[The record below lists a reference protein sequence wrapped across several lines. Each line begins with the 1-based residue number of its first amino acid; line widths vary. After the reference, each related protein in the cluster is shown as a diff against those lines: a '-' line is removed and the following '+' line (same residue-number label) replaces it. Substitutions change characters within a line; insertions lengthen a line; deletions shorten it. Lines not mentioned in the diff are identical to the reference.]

1 MGFSWA
7 HQIQPET
14 NVYSWYRGFQYP
26 KYTLIQLEGSNKVEN
41 IQAKLADMDLK
52 NLRFRIKVDIV
63 DTHEQSSWYF
73 KTQAFARPKAA
84 VNMTLQESNITPLH
98 SPTCSVRGT
107 LPFGFLQNLI
117 LMGYNVVNQKL
128 NS

>member
-41 IQAKLADMDLK
+41 I
-52 NLRFRIKVDIV
+52 
-63 DTHEQSSWYF
+63 
-73 KTQAFARPKAA
+73 
-84 VNMTLQESNITPLH
+84 
-98 SPTCSVRGT
+98 
-107 LPFGFLQNLI
+107 
-117 LMGYNVVNQKL
+117 
-128 NS
+128 